1 MKFKPNIS
9 SLYFKRVCVE
19 MNLSRNSNYI
29 FNLNKN
35 TKIQINKRRLG
46 WQTQQKS
53 ERWVTTQPTSADL
66 TACYKL

>member
-1 MKFKPNIS
+1 
-9 SLYFKRVCVE
+9 VE

-53 ERWVTTQPTSADL
+53 ECWVTTQPTSADL